1 MARAP
6 QAMAGALSA
15 LRRPG
20 RRLRLGAAVLAAAA
34 AGAGCGAVPY
44 YSQAISGELALLSA
58 AKPIPDWLAD
68 PATPG
73 ELRAR
78 LELAVRIRAFASQ
91 DLALPDNASY
101 TRYADLHR
109 SSAVWNVFATPPLS
123 LTLKTWCYPV
133 FGCAGYRGYFARPDA
148 DKLAAELAAQGL
160 DATVAPVPAFST
172 LGWFSDPLLS
182 TFVRWPEPELARLI
196 FHELAHQVVYVRD
209 DTRFNESFAT
219 AVERA
224 GLARWVERRGDAALR
239 EQYRQYQLHHAGLLA
254 LVGQTQR
261 ELQSLYDSPLP
272 EEEQRRRKQEILA
285 DLPLRY
291 RALRDS
297 AWNGFHGYDEFFLAP
312 WNNARIAALAAYQ
325 DDVPAFEAL
334 LASENGDLPRF
345 FARVK
350 ALARL
355 APAQREQA
363 LQALATARA
372 VADVRSPP

>member
-1 MARAP
+1 
-6 QAMAGALSA
+6 
-15 LRRPG
+15 
-20 RRLRLGAAVLAAAA
+20 
-34 AGAGCGAVPY
+34 
-44 YSQAISGELALLSA
+44 
-58 AKPIPDWLAD
+58 
-68 PATPG
+68 
-73 ELRAR
+73 
-78 LELAVRIRAFASQ
+78 
-91 DLALPDNASY
+91 
-101 TRYADLHR
+101 
-109 SSAVWNVFATPPLS
+109 VWNVFATPPLS